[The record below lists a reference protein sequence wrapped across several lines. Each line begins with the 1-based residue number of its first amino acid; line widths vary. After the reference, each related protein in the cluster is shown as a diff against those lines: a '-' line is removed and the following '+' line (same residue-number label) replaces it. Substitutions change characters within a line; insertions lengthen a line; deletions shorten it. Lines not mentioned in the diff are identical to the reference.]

1 MEFIPINRPQFD
13 RLERDEVLSVLE
25 EGNLTSA
32 SFDGGKRVQ
41 QFERQLEQYL
51 GVKHVIAVNSG
62 TSAIHAALLA
72 GSIGAGNEVIL
83 PSFTFVAT
91 ANAVV
96 ATGAKPVFIDIV
108 KSNYTIDPDK
118 IEELITPRTKAII
131 PVHLYGHPA
140 EMNKILEMANK
151 YSLLVIEDACQSLG
165 ASYLGKQTGSIGDVG
180 CFSTYA
186 SKVLTSG
193 EGGAVSTNND
203 SIAVKLRM
211 IRNHG
216 MVHGYDTQ
224 TLGLNL
230 RLPEINAALATTQMK
245 KLSAMLEVRRRNAK
259 MYLDALESI
268 SKRKEITFTLP
279 VEGEGRLYNWYLF
292 TVALPGNRNR
302 VKNHLNAEGIGAT
315 VYYNPPVHKTPYYL
329 DLCPDIDLPVTQ
341 ESADDVLSLPVHP
354 SVSETQVQLICNKI
368 EEVFK

>member
-13 RLERDEVLSVLE
+13 RLETHEVLSVLE

-32 SFDGGKRVQ
+32 AFDGGKRVQ
-41 QFERQLEQYL
+41 LFERQLEQYL
-51 GVKHVIAVNSG
+51 KVKHVIAVNSG
-62 TSAIHAALLA
+62 TSALHATLLA
-72 GSIGAGNEVIL
+72 GRIGQGDEVIL

-108 KSNYTIDPDK
+108 KSSHTLDPDR
-118 IEELITPRTKAII
+118 IEKLITPRTRAII

-140 EMNKILEMANK
+140 EMSKIMEVGK
-151 YSLLVIEDACQSLG
+151 KHSLLVIEDACQSLG

-180 CFSTYA
+180 CFSMYA

-203 SIAVKLRM
+203 SIANELRM

-224 TLGLNL
+224 TLGLNM
-230 RLPEINAALATTQMK
+230 RLPEINAALATVQMK
-245 KLSAMLEVRRRNAK
+245 KLPSMLEARKKNAK
-259 MYLDALESI
+259 VYHDELNSV
-268 SKRKEITFTLP
+268 SKRKELNFALP
-279 VEGEGRLYNWYLF
+279 VEGDGKLYNWYLY
-292 TVALPGNRNR
+292 TVALPGNRDR
-302 VKNHLNAEGIGAT
+302 LKNHLNNEGIGAT
-315 VYYNPPVHKTPYYL
+315 VYYNPPVHWTPYYL
-329 DLCPDIDLPVTQ
+329 NLCPDIDLPVTQ
-341 ESADDVLSLPVHP
+341 HSANDVLSLPVHP
-354 SVSETQVQLICNKI
+354 SVSETQVQSICDKI
-368 EEVFK
+368 KKVFK